1 MPAGWD
7 PGPEG
12 ILIPQEERLQQVVV
26 IGGGHAGLEAAQV
39 AARMGMATTLLT
51 MNLDQIGQMS
61 CNPSIGGVGK
71 GHMVRELDALGGAM
85 GRLIDATGI
94 HFRILN
100 ESRGV
105 AVRGPRA
112 QADKVKYRIAAR
124 RLLERTAQLKLRQG
138 MAARLLWREGT
149 RGLLGVELLDGSV
162 LPCDAVVVTSGTFL
176 NGQVLIG
183 ARRLEEGRAGEPA
196 STHLAQQ
203 LRSLGL
209 RHRRLKTGT
218 SPRIASGSIDFS
230 RLLVQPGDDPPR
242 PFSFFSTTIPQRQVP
257 CHIVHTTALTEAIV
271 RENLGQSSLY
281 GGHIEG
287 VGPRYCPS
295 IEDKFV
301 KFPDKGRHQI
311 FVEPESLET
320 EETYLAGLSTSLPPE
335 VQLRMVRSLPG
346 FEAAE
351 ILRPGYAIEYDS
363 FDPLQLRRDLS
374 VAELEGVW
382 FAGQINGTTGYEEA
396 AGQGL
401 LAGINAVRWLREQE
415 PVVLGRDQAYLGVM
429 VDDLVT
435 KGTDEP
441 YRMLTARAEHRLAL
455 ACDLADSRLL
465 AVARAVGAL
474 APEELA
480 QVEARAAARE
490 QLKARCDEAW
500 VTQTSPFGAVAA
512 GAGIRLDAG
521 LTLAELFRR
530 QQMGT
535 VEADACLALLE
546 GWDPDQPGWDAARER
561 DLLLFDLR
569 YAPYRDRE
577 ARLLEGQRA
586 WDHVRIPSDL
596 RVDHLHGISR
606 EVLEKL
612 ALHRPETL
620 GQASRIPGI
629 TPAAVTILHLLI
641 HRSERI

>member
-1 MPAGWD
+1 MKQ
-7 PGPEG
+7 
-12 ILIPQEERLQQVVV
+12 IVV
-26 IGGGHAGLEAAQV
+26 IGGGHAGIEAAHI

-124 RLLERTAQLKLRQG
+124 HLLEHAPNLRLRQG
-138 MAARLLWREGT
+138 TAAALLWTEGT
-149 RGLLGVELLDGSV
+149 RGLKGVELLDGSV

-176 NGQVLIG
+176 NGRILIG
-183 ARRLEEGRAGEPA
+183 ERRMEAGRAGEPA
-196 STHLAQQ
+196 STHLAEQ
-203 LRSLGL
+203 LKSLGL
-209 RHRRLKTGT
+209 RCRRLKTGT
-218 SPRIASGSIDFS
+218 SPRLARASIDFH
-230 RLLVQPGDDPPR
+230 RLEVQPGDAPPR
-242 PFSFFSTTIPQRQVP
+242 PFSFFSPGIPQPQVP
-257 CHIVHTTALTEAIV
+257 CHIVHTTAETEAIV
-271 RENLGQSSLY
+271 RENLPKSSLY

-320 EETYLAGLSTSLPPE
+320 EEIYLAGLSTSMPPE

-346 FEAAE
+346 FEVAE

-363 FDPLQLRRDLS
+363 FDPLQLRRDLA
-374 VAELEGVW
+374 VDEVEGVW

-401 LAGINAVRWLREQE
+401 LAGLNAVRWLRGQE
-415 PVVLGRDQAYLGVM
+415 PVILGRDQAYLGVM

-441 YRMLTARAEHRLAL
+441 YRMLTARAEHRLGL
-455 ACDLADSRLL
+455 ACDVADARLL
-465 AVARAVGAL
+465 AVAREIGAL
-474 APEELA
+474 TSRELA
-480 QVEARAAARE
+480 LVEAKVERRE
-490 QLKARCDEAW
+490 RLRTQCDAAW
-500 VTQTSPFGAVAA
+500 VTQTSPFGPIAT
-512 GAGIRLDAG
+512 GAGLRLDAG
-521 LTLAELFRR
+521 LALSDLLRR
-530 QQMGT
+530 QQMGPA
-535 VEADACLALLE
+535 EADVCLALLE
-546 GWDPDQPGWDAARER
+546 GWAEPQGGWNPAWER

-577 ARLLEGQRA
+577 ARLLEGHRA
-586 WDHVRIPSDL
+586 WDHVRIPADFRL
-596 RVDHLHGISR
+596 EHLHGLSR

-612 ALHRPETL
+612 TLHRPETL
-620 GQASRIPGI
+620 GQASRIPGV
-629 TPAAVTILHLLI
+629 TPAAVTLLHLHI

>member
-1 MPAGWD
+1 
-7 PGPEG
+7 
-12 ILIPQEERLQQVVV
+12 LKQVVV
-26 IGGGHAGLEAAQV
+26 IGGGHAGLEAAHV

-112 QADKVKYRIAAR
+112 QADKVKYRIAS
-124 RLLERTAQLKLRQG
+124 RLLLEQTEHLKLRQG
-138 MAARLLWREGT
+138 IASALLWREGT
-149 RGLLGVELLDGSV
+149 RDLEGVELLDGSR

-176 NGQVLIG
+176 NGCILIG
-183 ARRLEEGRAGEPA
+183 ERRLEAGRAGEPA
-196 STHLAQQ
+196 STHLAEQ
-203 LRSLGL
+203 LRALGL

-218 SPRIASGSIDFS
+218 SPRLAKASIDFS
-230 RLLVQPGDDPPR
+230 RLEEQRGDDPPS
-242 PFSFFSTTIPQRQVP
+242 PFSFFGLGPRQPQVP
-257 CHIVHTTALTEAIV
+257 CHIVHTSGRTESIV
-271 RENLGQSSLY
+271 RENLSRSSLY

-301 KFPDKGRHQI
+301 KFPNKGRHQI

-320 EETYLAGLSTSLPPE
+320 EEIYLAGLSTSMPPDI
-335 VQLRMVRSLPG
+335 QLQMVRSLPG

-363 FDPLQLRRDLS
+363 FDPLQLRQDLS
-374 VAELEGVW
+374 VDGLEGVW

-401 LAGINAVRWLREQE
+401 LAGINAVRWLRQE
-415 PVVLGRDQAYLGVM
+415 APVVLGRDQAYLGVM

-441 YRMLTARAEHRLAL
+441 YRMLTARAEHRLGL
-455 ACDLADSRLL
+455 ACDLADGRLL
-465 AVARAVGAL
+465 AVAREVGAL
-474 APEELA
+474 PPEELA
-480 QVEARAAARE
+480 KVEDRVARRDRVRSQCE
-490 QLKARCDEAW
+490 EAW
-500 VTQTSPFGAVAA
+500 VTQTSPFGRIAA
-512 GAGIRLDAG
+512 EAGIRLDAG
-521 LTLAELFRR
+521 MSLSELFRR
-530 QQMGT
+530 QQINPA
-535 VEADACLALLE
+535 EADACLELLE
-546 GWDPDQPGWDAARER
+546 GWGPESSDWNAARER
-561 DLLLFDLR
+561 DLLLYELR

-577 ARLLEGQRA
+577 SRLLGGQRA
-586 WDHVRIPSDL
+586 WDHVRIPADFH
-596 RVDHLHGISR
+596 VEHLHGISR
-606 EVLEKL
+606 EVMEKL
-612 ALHRPETL
+612 VLHRPETL
-620 GQASRIPGI
+620 GQASRIPGV
-629 TPAAVTILHLLI
+629 TPAAVTLLHLML
-641 HRSERI
+641 RRRDER

>member
-1 MPAGWD
+1 
-7 PGPEG
+7 
-12 ILIPQEERLQQVVV
+12 LKQVVV
-26 IGGGHAGLEAAQV
+26 IGGGHAGIEAAHI

-124 RLLERTAQLKLRQG
+124 NRLEHSPNLRLRQG
-138 MAARLLWREGT
+138 MAAGLLWQEGT
-149 RGLLGVELLDGSV
+149 RGLRGVELLDGSV
-162 LPCDAVVVTSGTFL
+162 LLCDAVVITSGTFL
-176 NGQVLIG
+176 NGRILIG
-183 ARRLEEGRAGEPA
+183 ERRMEAGRAGEPA
-196 STHLAQQ
+196 STHLAEQ
-203 LRSLGL
+203 LRALGL

-218 SPRIASGSIDFS
+218 SPRLAKASIDFS
-230 RLLVQPGDDPPR
+230 CLEVQPGDDSPR
-242 PFSFFSTTIPQRQVP
+242 PFSFFSTGIPQPQVP
-257 CHIVHTTALTEAIV
+257 CHIVHTTRETEAIV
-271 RENLGQSSLY
+271 RDNLPKSSLY

-320 EETYLAGLSTSLPPE
+320 EEIYLAGLSTSMPPD
-335 VQLRMVRSLPG
+335 VQLRMVQSLPG

-363 FDPLQLRRDLS
+363 FDPLQLHRDLS
-374 VAELEGVW
+374 VGGLEGVW

-401 LAGINAVRWLREQE
+401 LAGINAVRWLKDQE
-415 PVVLGRDQAYLGVM
+415 PIVLGREQAYLGVM

-441 YRMLTARAEHRLAL
+441 YRMLTARAEHRLGL
-455 ACDLADSRLL
+455 ACDLADGRLL
-465 AVARAVGAL
+465 GVAREVGAL
-474 APEELA
+474 SPEELA
-480 QVEARAAARE
+480 RVEAKVGRRE
-490 QLKARCDEAW
+490 RLKSQCEEAW
-500 VTQTSPFGAVAA
+500 VTQTSVFGPVAA
-512 GAGIRLDAG
+512 AAGIRLEAG
-521 LTLAELFRR
+521 MSLSDLFRR
-530 QQMGT
+530 QHIGPAD
-535 VEADACLALLE
+535 ADACLALLE
-546 GWDPDQPGWDAARER
+546 GWNQAQPGWTPSLER

-596 RVDHLHGISR
+596 RVEHLRGISR
-606 EVLEKL
+606 EVMEKL
-612 ALHRPETL
+612 ALHKPETL

-629 TPAAVTILHLLI
+629 TPAAVTLLHLLI
-641 HRSERI
+641 HRRPSP

>member
-1 MPAGWD
+1 MKH
-7 PGPEG
+7 
-12 ILIPQEERLQQVVV
+12 VVV
-26 IGGGHAGLEAAQV
+26 IGGGHAGIEAAYI

-124 RLLERTAQLKLRQG
+124 RLLEHLEHLKLRQG
-138 MAARLLWREGT
+138 MAAGLLWQAGT
-149 RGLLGVELLDGSV
+149 SGLRGVELLEGSV
-162 LPCDAVVVTSGTFL
+162 IPCDAVVLTSGTFL
-176 NGQVLIG
+176 NGRILIG
-183 ARRLEEGRAGEPA
+183 DRRLEAGRAGEPA
-196 STHLAQQ
+196 STHLAEQ

-218 SPRIASGSIDFS
+218 SPRLARASIDFTK
-230 RLLVQPGDDPPR
+230 LLVQPGDDPPR
-242 PFSFFSTTIPQRQVP
+242 PFSFFSAGIPQPQVP
-257 CHIVHTTALTEAIV
+257 CHIVHTTPKTESIV
-271 RENLGQSSLY
+271 RENLPKSSLY

-287 VGPRYCPS
+287 IGPRYCPS

-320 EETYLAGLSTSLPPE
+320 EEIYLAGLSTSMPPG
-335 VQLRMVRSLPG
+335 VQLEMVRSLPG
-346 FEAAE
+346 FEVAE

-363 FDPLQLRRDLS
+363 FDPLQLHRDLS
-374 VAELEGVW
+374 VEGLEGVW

-401 LAGINAVRWLREQE
+401 MAGINAVRWLRNQE
-415 PVVLGRDQAYLGVM
+415 PIILARDQAYIGVM

-441 YRMLTARAEHRLAL
+441 YRMLTARAEHRLGL
-455 ACDLADSRLL
+455 ACDLADGRLL
-465 AVARAVGAL
+465 AVARVVGAL
-474 APEELA
+474 GPEDLSR
-480 QVEARAAARE
+480 VEAKVARRDR
-490 QLKARCDEAW
+490 LKGRCEEAW
-500 VTQTSPFGAVAA
+500 VTQTSPFGPIAA
-512 GAGIRLDAG
+512 GAGIRLESG
-521 LTLAELFRR
+521 MTLSDLFRR
-530 QQMGT
+530 QQIGPL
-535 VEADACLALLE
+535 EAAACLSLLE
-546 GWDPDQPGWDAARER
+546 GWEQESPGWNHATER

-577 ARLLEGQRA
+577 ARLLEGQRG

-596 RVDHLHGISR
+596 RVEQLHGISR

-612 ALHRPETL
+612 TLHRPETL
-620 GQASRIPGI
+620 GQASRIPGV
-629 TPAAVTILHLLI
+629 TPAAVTLLHLLI
-641 HRSERI
+641 HRSRGI

>member
-1 MPAGWD
+1 MKH
-7 PGPEG
+7 
-12 ILIPQEERLQQVVV
+12 VVV
-26 IGGGHAGLEAAQV
+26 IGGGHAGIEAAYI
-39 AARMGMATTLLT
+39 AARMGMDTTLLT

-124 RLLERTAQLKLRQG
+124 HLLEHTPNLRLRQG
-138 MAARLLWREGT
+138 MAAALLWREGT
-149 RGLLGVELLDGSV
+149 QGLRGVELLDGSV
-162 LPCDAVVVTSGTFL
+162 LPCEAVVVTSGTFL
-176 NGQVLIG
+176 NGCILIG
-183 ARRLEEGRAGEPA
+183 EKRLEAGRAGEPA
-196 STHLAQQ
+196 STHLAEQ

-218 SPRIASGSIDFS
+218 SPRLAKASIDFS
-230 RLLVQPGDDPPR
+230 RLEVQPGDDPPR
-242 PFSFFSTTIPQRQVP
+242 PFSFFSPGIPQPQVP
-257 CHIVHTTALTEAIV
+257 CHIVHTTRDTEAIV
-271 RENLGQSSLY
+271 RENLPKSSLY

-301 KFPDKGRHQI
+301 KFPDKGHHQI

-320 EETYLAGLSTSLPPE
+320 EEIYLAGLSTSMPPD
-335 VQLRMVRSLPG
+335 VQVRMVRSLPG

-363 FDPLQLRRDLS
+363 FDPLQLRQDLS
-374 VAELEGVW
+374 VASLEGVW

-401 LAGINAVRWLREQE
+401 LAGINAVRGLRGQE
-415 PVVLGRDQAYLGVM
+415 PIVLGREQAYLGVM

-441 YRMLTARAEHRLAL
+441 YRMLTARAEHRLGL
-455 ACDLADSRLL
+455 ACDLADGRLL
-465 AVARAVGAL
+465 AVAREVGAL
-474 APEELA
+474 DPAELA
-480 QVEARAAARE
+480 QVEAKVARRE
-490 QLKARCDEAW
+490 RLKVQCEAAW
-500 VTQTSPFGAVAA
+500 VTQTSPFGAIAA
-512 GAGIRLDAG
+512 GAGLRLEAG
-521 LTLAELFRR
+521 LSLSDLFRR
-530 QQMGT
+530 QQIGPA
-535 VEADACLALLE
+535 EADACLGLLE
-546 GWDPDQPGWDAARER
+546 GWDDAQAGWTPATER

-569 YAPYRDRE
+569 YAPYRERE

-596 RVDHLHGISR
+596 RVEHLHGISK

-641 HRSERI
+641 HRARGASSM